1 MQVISQLIQGADISE
16 FQKLMMYGN
25 VTTFHDVLGGCERIL
40 RTPIPV
46 AYTRHTVRC
55 VMLWLT
61 FFPYVVFQKLRWFVV
76 PVAFL
81 TAVCLLG
88 INAIGTDIEEPFSIL
103 PLESISERAR
113 LDITEIINTQA
124 FMKGHLKGAHDRAV
138 NEQVFEMP
146 VLNAAADS
154 RRDQRFT
161 FDQDVMYPSYSLSGA
176 GTSVSAAPF
185 AFDLASVPRR

>member
-1 MQVISQLIQGADISE
+1 MNSNLSV
-16 FQKLMMYGN
+16 FQDSLC
-25 VTTFHDVLGGCERIL
+25 GCERIL

-61 FFPYVVFQKLRWFVV
+61 FFPYIVWTKLGWFVI
-76 PVAFL
+76 PVAVL

-113 LDITEIINTQA
+113 IDVLEIIDSQA
-124 FMKGHLKGAHDRAV
+124 LVQGQLRGWQDRAV
-138 NEQVFEMP
+138 NEQVFNMTATGALADPARSERWTAMASERASQVAACEMTP
-146 VLNAAADS
+146 
-154 RRDQRFT
+154 
-161 FDQDVMYPSYSLSGA
+161 LSEH
-176 GTSVSAAPF
+176 
-185 AFDLASVPRR
+185 